1 MSDSLSDLGDL
12 SSVYLRHL
20 AAKIAGILVHKDG
33 VEATLAAYG
42 RIVRSIEEVYTAE
55 RSADA

>member
-1 MSDSLSDLGDL
+1 MTDDLNDL

-33 VEATLAAYG
+33 VETTLATYA
-42 RIVRSIEEVYTAE
+42 RIVRSIEETYTAQ

>member
-1 MSDSLSDLGDL
+1 MSEDLNDA
-12 SSVYLRHL
+12 SSAYLRSL

-33 VEATLAAYG
+33 VEAALAVYG
-42 RIVRSIEEVYTAE
+42 RIIRSIEEVYTAE

>member
-1 MSDSLSDLGDL
+1 MSDDLNDL

-33 VEATLAAYG
+33 VQRTLGVYS
-42 RIVRSIEEVYTAE
+42 RILRSIEESYTAE

>member
-1 MSDSLSDLGDL
+1 MSEDLNDL
-12 SSVYLRHL
+12 SSTYLRHL

-33 VEATLAAYG
+33 VEPTLAAYG
-42 RIVRSIEEVYTAE
+42 RIMRSIEEVYTAE